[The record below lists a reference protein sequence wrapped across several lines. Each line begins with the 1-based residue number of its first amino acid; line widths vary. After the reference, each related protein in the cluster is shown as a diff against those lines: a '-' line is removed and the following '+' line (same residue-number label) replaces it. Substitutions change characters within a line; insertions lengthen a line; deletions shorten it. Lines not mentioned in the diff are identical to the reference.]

1 MKRDTWRIPHDDKGR
16 DQKDTAASQGTP
28 KFACKPP
35 ETSEK
40 QGQVP
45 VEFSEGHDAADALTL
60 DFWPSE
66 P

>member
-45 VEFSEGHDAADALTL
+45 VEFSEGHDAADA
-60 DFWPSE
+60 
-66 P
+66 